1 MQKKCLTSYPSPYK
15 YSGTPLIS
23 HQRIL
28 TPLHHNKSPF
38 FLICH
43 STRQRLLQNIMSYT
57 QIPMFESASSIPPSD
72 SSSSTDAPRTL
83 RERCGFT
90 LYISFAPAFPNIPA
104 KGELGP
110 TANNIPRRR
119 KRSSVASIDIPAAP
133 VVGESSPGPMEYFA
147 VA

>member
-1 MQKKCLTSYPSPYK
+1 MYNT
-15 YSGTPLIS
+15 
-23 HQRIL
+23 
-28 TPLHHNKSPF
+28 
-38 FLICH
+38 
-43 STRQRLLQNIMSYT
+43 MSYT

-83 RERCGFT
+83 RERCGFN

-119 KRSSVASIDIPAAP
+119 KRSSVASINIPAAP
-133 VVGESSPGPMEYFA
+133 IAAESDTGRMEYFA